1 MGEKRERG
9 ARGEREERPEREK
22 ERDRERSE
30 VRRMI
35 RCFLIINNFGKP
47 RLIKFYER
55 LTNEQ
60 RQKAIDHAYRLVSKR
75 FDDLCNFVEDDKLFG
90 EDTHLIYR
98 HFATLYFIVICD
110 KAESELG
117 ILDLIQVYVE
127 TLDKSFENVCEL
139 DIIFNQQKAGL
150 ILDQMITGGLVLETN
165 SGEIIKRYKELE
177 KAMKQQD
184 KESSVS
190 PGMPKASPR
199 GF

>member
-1 MGEKRERG
+1 MGERG

-30 VRRMI
+30 VRRII
-35 RCFLIINNFGKP
+35 RCFRIINNFGKP

-117 ILDLIQVYVE
+117 ILDLIQVS
-127 TLDKSFENVCEL
+127 TSLPLPTPLLFDRTRLTTRLSNFRPSLPSFCLFCLFVAL
-139 DIIFNQQKAGL
+139 
-150 ILDQMITGGLVLETN
+150 
-165 SGEIIKRYKELE
+165 
-177 KAMKQQD
+177 
-184 KESSVS
+184 
-190 PGMPKASPR
+190 ASL
-199 GF
+199 